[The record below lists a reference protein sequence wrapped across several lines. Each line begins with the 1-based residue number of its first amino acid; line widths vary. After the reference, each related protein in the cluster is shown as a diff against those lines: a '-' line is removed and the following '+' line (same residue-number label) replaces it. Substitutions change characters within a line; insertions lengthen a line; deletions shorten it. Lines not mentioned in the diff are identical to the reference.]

1 MHLTNFRPQSHTTHT
16 HTRTYMLTRVHIETR
31 KGRGRWDRHRARE
44 GDIHKQTDMIKR
56 KINVPHF
63 DEILLAVINHFQQ
76 RDKYKVIT
84 SFNYSWIN
92 IESPPPP
99 PKKNNIYIIQDL
111 NGRAQQ
117 HHSTGFGR
125 SFVVQHRSQ
134 SYNTYPWK
142 SKILTGLDSQQ
153 FPNLT
158 SASVVSHDR
167 SETAV
172 KRHSPIIFT
181 TTKKRLISAHLS
193 VRFYSRWLT

>member
-1 MHLTNFRPQSHTTHT
+1 
-16 HTRTYMLTRVHIETR
+16 
-31 KGRGRWDRHRARE
+31 
-44 GDIHKQTDMIKR
+44 MIKR

-84 SFNYSWIN
+84 FIQPQLNKYRIAP
-92 IESPPPP
+92 SPPPP
-99 PKKNNIYIIQDL
+99 NFIYIYIIQYL

-134 SYNTYPWK
+134 SYNTYPWQ